1 MSGIGRENGLEI
13 LKEYTNLKSVWIE
26 LSGQTKDPFRL
37 G

>member
-1 MSGIGRENGLEI
+1 MSGIGRENGLKI

-26 LSGQTKDPFRL
+26 LSGQTKGPFRL